1 MENHLTLAT
10 TLHMAGCNSFFG
22 RNFGGGCTF
31 VLFIGIFSEGKQ
43 CIALFFRRFTLQ
55 LLKVFVTSDS
65 CGKQDF
71 GTIGQPKFKC
81 TWTAFHSRGRSFG
94 FVRSMGEGMHLGNTD
109 KSI

>member
-1 MENHLTLAT
+1 M
-10 TLHMAGCNSFFG
+10 
-22 RNFGGGCTF
+22 
-31 VLFIGIFSEGKQ
+31 LFIGIFSEGKQ

-94 FVRSMGEGMHLGNTD
+94 FVRCMGEGMHLGNV
-109 KSI
+109 SI